1 MNKKHLFIIILGAG
15 LTACSS
21 FSPNTWKSHALAI
34 NESRG
39 LVNAL
44 DDEIRP
50 YRDSLSESMNEIIG
64 YSSAY
69 LIIGRPCSKLSN
81 WVADALLKDQDS
93 LAQILKPN
101 MVLLNVGGIRSSI
114 NEGKVTVGDIFRL
127 MPFDNEVVWVKLPI
141 SLLPEIA
148 YYLKKSGGEPISNAV
163 LNQQG
168 LMLVDAEINSNYFW
182 VLTSDYLMNGGD
194 NMNFFKQKTEVIY
207 TNKLMRDSFLDQVK
221 KEGTLQVDEK
231 CRTYDEK

>member
-1 MNKKHLFIIILGAG
+1 MNKKHFFITIFGAG

-21 FSPNTWKSHALAI
+21 FSPNTWNSQALEI
-34 NESRG
+34 NESSG
-39 LVNAL
+39 LVNDL

-50 YRDSLSESMNEIIG
+50 YRDTLSKSMNEIIG

-127 MPFDNEVVWVKLPI
+127 MPFDNEVVWVKLPV

-148 YYLKKSGGEPISNAV
+148 SYLKKSGGEPISNAV